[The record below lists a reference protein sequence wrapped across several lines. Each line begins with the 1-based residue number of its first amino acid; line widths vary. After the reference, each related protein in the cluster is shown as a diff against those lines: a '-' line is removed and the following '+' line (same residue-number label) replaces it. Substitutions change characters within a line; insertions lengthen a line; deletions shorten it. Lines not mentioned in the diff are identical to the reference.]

1 MTLQQLHYAITI
13 AETGSL
19 NKAAEVL
26 YVAQP
31 SLSSALQELEKDL
44 GITIFYRSGRGA
56 TLTNDGEEFIS
67 YARQLYAQYE
77 NMMEKYGQ
85 GGTVKKKFG
94 ISLQHYTFA
103 VKAFVEMTR
112 AFDFAEYEFA
122 VRETRTYDV
131 INDVCTQ
138 RSEIGIIYRSEFN
151 ASVIDKLLRSNGL
164 EFHHLIT
171 CRAYVYMWKGHPLAK
186 QPIIGFEELA
196 PYPCLSFEQGEN
208 NSFYLYEEI
217 LSTLDYPR
225 TIKATDRATMLNL
238 MVGVNGYMLCSGI
251 ICEELN
257 GSDYVAIPFLGDDE
271 HPNSVMEI
279 GYVTKKNMALS
290 KMGKLYIQELQ
301 KYLEGCECVRGNC
314 RIPANL

>member
-1 MTLQQLHYAITI
+1 ML
-13 AETGSL
+13 
-19 NKAAEVL
+19 
-26 YVAQP
+26 
-31 SLSSALQELEKDL
+31 
-44 GITIFYRSGRGA
+44 FRS
-56 TLTNDGEEFIS
+56 
-67 YARQLYAQYE
+67 
-77 NMMEKYGQ
+77 
-85 GGTVKKKFG
+85 
-94 ISLQHYTFA
+94 
-103 VKAFVEMTR
+103 
-112 AFDFAEYEFA
+112 
-122 VRETRTYDV
+122 
-131 INDVCTQ
+131 
-138 RSEIGIIYRSEFN
+138 
-151 ASVIDKLLRSNGL
+151 
-164 EFHHLIT
+164 
-171 CRAYVYMWKGHPLAK
+171 VYMWKGHPLAK

>member
-238 MVGVNGYMLCSGI
+238 LVGVNGYMLCSGI